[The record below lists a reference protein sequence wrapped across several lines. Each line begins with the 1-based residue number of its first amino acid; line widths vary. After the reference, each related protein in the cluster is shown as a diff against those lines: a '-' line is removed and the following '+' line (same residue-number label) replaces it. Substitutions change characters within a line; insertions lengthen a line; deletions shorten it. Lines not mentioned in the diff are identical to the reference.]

1 MPSHIDDEPLDLD
14 MFLPQRISM
23 LARLTQTIL
32 ASALAK
38 ANLTVAHWRI
48 FHALTHN
55 GPSDLNAIAD
65 FTVLPQS
72 SVSRSVARLAEQ
84 GLVTSTRA
92 ESNRRH
98 LVVAITSKG
107 SETLTQAVRDVREH
121 WHQAFPLQPEEEQAF
136 TTYINGIIDALT
148 TLKQG
153 HGK

>member
-38 ANLTVAHWRI
+38 SNLTVPHWRI

-72 SVSRSVARLAEQ
+72 SVSRSVARLTEQ

-92 ESNRRH
+92 ANNRRH
-98 LVVAITSKG
+98 LEVAITPKG
-107 SETLTQAVRDVREH
+107 RETLAQAVRDVREH
-121 WHQAFPLQPEEEQAF
+121 WHRAFPLQPEEERAF
-136 TTYINGIIDALT
+136 TTYVNGIIDALT
-148 TLKQG
+148 SSKQG
-153 HGK
+153 GGE